1 MVTSESVPFVYLA
14 SVCRS
19 LQCLISALTQAG
31 RGGLLFR
38 FASSVA
44 LLGGGALLSQSTLL
58 RLPAA
63 LYGAGPALYAV
74 PVFRYSTKAQTR
86 LRLHSVPSRP
96 GQLRQPGA
104 CRAHS
109 PWVRCA
115 FSPPRFQPQFPPAP
129 VGCVCLMFSRD
140 HPSGC
145 QPSRTSGSLWLETGG
160 LFAVWEGM
168 PSLGPNL
175 PLSPSPCLLPPA
187 GMGQSTAG

>member
-1 MVTSESVPFVYLA
+1 MVSCLGSLVQFSPAAWRAGSCRQTSLCVGSTPRVPATLGLPRSRVSV
-14 SVCRS
+14 
-19 LQCLISALTQAG
+19 
-31 RGGLLFR
+31 
-38 FASSVA
+38 
-44 LLGGGALLSQSTLL
+44 LSPSTLL

-160 LFAVWEGM
+160 LFAAWEGM